1 MTYTILVGLCLPLAA
16 VIIATVAGALLAPL
30 DMLPCRGTTRLFQ
43 RPPRGL
49 Q

>member
-16 VIIATVAGALLAPL
+16 VIIATVGGVLLAPL
-30 DMLPCRGTTRLFQ
+30 DMLPCRGVTRSLP